1 MFSAALFTIAKK
13 VETTPVSVSRR
24 TEEQSVVSP
33 ARGVWCQRER
43 GYNGNLTNV
52 LSERT
57 TSQKTTSFAILF
69 IRILRKGKSRGL
81 KSRFNGDVNGNQD

>member
-33 ARGVWCQRER
+33 ASGVWCQRER

-57 TSQKTTSFAILF
+57 QSQKTTSFAILF
-69 IRILRKGKSRGL
+69 IRNFKKRQIKRAKK
-81 KSRFNGDVNGNQD
+81 